1 MENSIDP
8 LDILEI
14 GIQISKLSEDQIKI
28 ISNTLGVERENFTP
42 LRSRD

>member
-14 GIQISKLSEDQIKI
+14 GIQISNLSEDQIKI
-28 ISNTLGVERENFTP
+28 ISDILGIKTEN
-42 LRSRD
+42 LEKKIN

>member
-14 GIQISKLSEDQIKI
+14 GIQISNLSEDQIKI
-28 ISNTLGVERENFTP
+28 ISDTLGIKTEN
-42 LRSRD
+42 LEKKN